1 MNAPECAENAPE
13 PPRFVQIRWHVFPLS
28 NLHICKK
35 AAEEITTEVLC
46 QFYRFYKPHVHV
58 MYFTFEK
65 GIPTCCVYD
74 FYESWRAVLQFPM
87 LSDLCFSQSNL
98 FPYLSTKC
106 FCECMKAC
114 WHHICIITP
123 IFPRVQWSR
132 KLFRACRTKCPAGLQ
147 RSAGH
152 FEPLSYIFPSWWL
165 ANISGHSCFPC
176 RTFYVYWTLLE
187 KNVRH
192 GLSSLPDI
200 SRSLPDMS
208 GMSGIFRD
216 HWYSTV
222 QFMVAY
228 NIYNAHSIRITIF
241 WILWPWPL
249 TYHLSYIFCFLSK
262 KSSISHQV
270 LVTEYL
276 AVLEI
281 WIFF

>member
-176 RTFYVYWTLLE
+176 RTFYVYWTLLD
-187 KNVRH
+187 K
-192 GLSSLPDI
+192 
-200 SRSLPDMS
+200 MS
-208 GMSGIFRD
+208 GMVWALCRTSAEVCRTCPACQAYSPITESSPVLFCSRFLLGILMID
-216 HWYSTV
+216 H
-222 QFMVAY
+222 Q
-228 NIYNAHSIRITIF
+228 
-241 WILWPWPL
+241 
-249 TYHLSYIFCFLSK
+249 
-262 KSSISHQV
+262 Q
-270 LVTEYL
+270 
-276 AVLEI
+276 
-281 WIFF
+281 